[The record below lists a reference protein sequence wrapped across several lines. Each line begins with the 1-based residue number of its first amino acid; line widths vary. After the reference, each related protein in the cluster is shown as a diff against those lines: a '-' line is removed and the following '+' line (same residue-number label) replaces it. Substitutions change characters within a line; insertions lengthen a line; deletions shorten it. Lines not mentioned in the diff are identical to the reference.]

1 MSLPVHELFGSRAL
15 KTFKKKQDSTKAH
28 REAGAMTTL
37 GSSKV
42 EQMLHR
48 DQWSIGRE
56 HHFVDLLE

>member
-1 MSLPVHELFGSRAL
+1 MSFLEAGLWKR
-15 KTFKKKQDSTKAH
+15 KKKQDSTKAH

-56 HHFVDLLE
+56 HHSVDLLEWPVPL